1 MYLSWAEAARDLG
14 VEPKEGSLPLFD
26 AARSLAGASEG
37 LCPGAA
43 PLVLGLLC
51 RIPGLTLAI
60 HCHPPSNEE
69 YNQVAAK
76 SRWRRWA
83 VELWGRRAFC
93 RNRRY
98 LTKKRLMPAARPSR
112 VQ

>member
-1 MYLSWAEAARDLG
+1 M
-14 VEPKEGSLPLFD
+14 
-26 AARSLAGASEG
+26 
-37 LCPGAA
+37 
-43 PLVLGLLC
+43 VLGLLY

-60 HCHPPSNEE
+60 HRHPPSNED

-83 VELWGRRAFC
+83 VELWRPRAFC

-98 LTKKRLMPAARPSR
+98 LTKKRLMPSAQPSR